1 MILEKIES
9 PLDQLF
15 LSDSGCNIFNPYID
29 GTRIVPRLN
38 GVKTLVLSID
48 IYVRLNELY
57 PDSIPLV
64 QNLQLFSSFH
74 EEIAGE
80 RILPFLPRVTKSI
93 HFYSLHLPKE
103 LFLSLSIEELSFENC
118 NVINNLSSP
127 LPNLRIVRLLN
138 SCIYNLNDFNHLEEL
153 TIDESQIFAMTNYSA
168 LFTAKKLHIE
178 WS

>member
-1 MILEKIES
+1 MTVISCNTSFYQLYFKKERRIQLFGEHTIDFFHDLNFQQMILEKIES

-103 LFLSLSIEELSFENC
+103 VFF
-118 NVINNLSSP
+118 
-127 LPNLRIVRLLN
+127 
-138 SCIYNLNDFNHLEEL
+138 
-153 TIDESQIFAMTNYSA
+153 IFKY
-168 LFTAKKLHIE
+168 
-178 WS
+178 